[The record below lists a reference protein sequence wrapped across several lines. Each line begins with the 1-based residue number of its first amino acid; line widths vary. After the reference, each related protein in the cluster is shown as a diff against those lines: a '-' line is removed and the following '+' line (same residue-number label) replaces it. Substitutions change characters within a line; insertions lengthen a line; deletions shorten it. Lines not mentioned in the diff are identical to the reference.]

1 MVIVD
6 CTKARDVVE
15 KNFPGLWSVIEG
27 LLAVIATLFIK
38 DVNNPGSLLLFGPP
52 SSSKGT
58 ALDTIKGPPRT
69 YQCDDFTPAAFVS
82 EAANKTE
89 DELRKIDLLPR
100 IEGKALVVPELAPI
114 FGARSDVLKK
124 TISVLTR
131 VLDGEGYYR
140 DAGTAGKR
148 GYDGPHHFV
157 FLGASTPFEDH
168 VWKILGKLGNR
179 LCILVMPETDDD
191 EFSKDFSRVLREEK
205 SVKEKLEEA
214 RVVVCDVLD
223 QLESLKVVDW
233 DREKDPQE
241 VVEKISLLAELSG
254 GLRGNI
260 QRVRVESGSYERGFK
275 QIESPKRFTILLYNI
290 ARGRALV
297 NGRRNIDDSDLELV
311 REIALS
317 SCPYGRYRL
326 MEFLISQ
333 GGEVETIAV
342 EGLLGCSKAYALDL
356 MRDLEELGV
365 VNIFERTPPQGG
377 RIKMIRLKTEYKA
390 VLLP

>member
-1 MVIVD
+1 VAVD
-6 CTKARDVVE
+6 CTKAREVVE
-15 KNFPGLWSVIEG
+15 RNFPGLWFVVEAILS
-27 LLAVIATLFIK
+27 VIATLFIE
-38 DVNNPGSLLLFGPP
+38 DIINPASLFLIGAA

-58 ALDTIKGPPRT
+58 VLDMLRGLIRI
-69 YQCDDFTPAAFVS
+69 YWSDEFTPSAFVS
-82 EAANKTE
+82 ETANKTE
-89 DELRKIDLLPR
+89 DELKKIDLLPR
-100 IEGKALVVPELAPI
+100 IKDKALVVPELAPI

-131 VLDGEGYYR
+131 VLDGEGYTR
-140 DAGTAGKR
+140 DAATAGNR
-148 GYDGPHHFV
+148 GYLGPHRFV

-168 VWKILGKLGNR
+168 VWRILGKLGNR

-191 EFSKDFSRVLREEK
+191 DFPKDFSRVLREEK

-260 QRVRVESGSYERGFK
+260 QRVRCDNGQYERGFK

-297 NGRRNIDDSDLELV
+297 NGRMNIDDSDLELV

-326 MEFLISQ
+326 MKFLISN

-342 EGLLGCSKAYALDL
+342 EELLGCSKAYALDL

-365 VNIFERTPPQGG
+365 VNVFERTPPQGG
-377 RIKMIRLKTEYKA
+377 RIKMIQLKPEYKA

>member
-1 MVIVD
+1 
-6 CTKARDVVE
+6 
-15 KNFPGLWSVIEG
+15 
-27 LLAVIATLFIK
+27 
-38 DVNNPGSLLLFGPP
+38 
-52 SSSKGT
+52 
-58 ALDTIKGPPRT
+58 
-69 YQCDDFTPAAFVS
+69 
-82 EAANKTE
+82 
-89 DELRKIDLLPR
+89 
-100 IEGKALVVPELAPI
+100 
-114 FGARSDVLKK
+114 
-124 TISVLTR
+124 
-131 VLDGEGYYR
+131 
-140 DAGTAGKR
+140 
-148 GYDGPHHFV
+148 
-157 FLGASTPFEDH
+157 
-168 VWKILGKLGNR
+168 
-179 LCILVMPETDDD
+179 MPETDDD

-233 DREKDPQE
+233 DRKKDPQE

-260 QRVRVESGSYERGFK
+260 QRVRCDNGQYERGFK

-297 NGRRNIDDSDLELV
+297 NGRMNIDDSDLELV

-326 MEFLISQ
+326 MKFLISN

-342 EGLLGCSKAYALDL
+342 EELLGCSKAYALDL
-356 MRDLEELGV
+356 MRDLEELGIV
-365 VNIFERTPPQGG
+365 DVFQRTPPQGG
-377 RIKMIRLKTEYKA
+377 RIKMIRIKSKYKD